1 LQPEQLQNGE
11 KVPSTFKEL
20 GSADLYAQGLKF
32 NPSGQ
37 NFAVYGEKDYSIYTA
52 RGFKSIAYG
61 QGVELVWSKGEIY
74 AVSIDNT
81 IKIIKGS
88 QELTSFKLG
97 FPYENIFG
105 GEYL

>member
-1 LQPEQLQNGE
+1 M
-11 KVPSTFKEL
+11 PSTFKEL

-32 NPSGQ
+32 NPNGQ

-74 AVSIDNT
+74 AVSVDNS
-81 IKIIKGS
+81 IKVIKGS
-88 QELTSFKLG
+88 QELTTFKLN
-97 FPYENIFG
+97 FHFESIFG
-105 GEYL
+105 GDFL